1 MVATWWVFFLV
12 GALAWDGLGATTTA
26 RGEPALPSR
35 CRSMGVSSS
44 RGFTTGREVSHLVEC
59 SSHYVGYTLIVPHS
73 REASGWGYC
82 SGGGTSERVLIL
94 QWSSWEF
101 EPQLQYVSLLTC
113 HHYHRGDGATTGET
127 VSLVDGT
134 LGVHLYGCAATAFK

>member
-1 MVATWWVFFLV
+1 MHAKRCTFRNSGLHHFVEVHHSPQQPAPSSHPPLPLAAPYHTNHLTMWDISVVATWWVFFLV

-73 REASGWGYC
+73 GEASGWGYC
-82 SGGGTSERVLIL
+82 GGGVVLL
-94 QWSSWEF
+94 
-101 EPQLQYVSLLTC
+101 
-113 HHYHRGDGATTGET
+113 RG
-127 VSLVDGT
+127 
-134 LGVHLYGCAATAFK
+134 Y